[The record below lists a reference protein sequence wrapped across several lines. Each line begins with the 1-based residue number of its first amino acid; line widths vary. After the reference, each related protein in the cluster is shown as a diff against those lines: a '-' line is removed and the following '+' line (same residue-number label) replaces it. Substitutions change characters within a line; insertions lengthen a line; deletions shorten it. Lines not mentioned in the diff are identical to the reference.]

1 MGMTG
6 QGGTPAEK
14 WPKKRQSAVPGSS
27 SGGFTL
33 GNLKKKQKQKQIM
46 NRHELPIKI
55 LAEGDKEISS
65 WRVK

>member
-1 MGMTG
+1 MTG

-14 WPKKRQSAVPGSS
+14 WQKKRPSAVPGGS

-33 GNLKKKQKQKQIM
+33 GNLKKKKKQIM

>member
-1 MGMTG
+1 MTG

-14 WPKKRQSAVPGSS
+14 WPKKRPSAVPGGS

-33 GNLKKKQKQKQIM
+33 VNLKKKKKQIM